1 MTQID
6 QREIREAIQAGEAA
20 LRSLERAME
29 KMGSAKNWGIF
40 DMMGGGLFSS
50 LFKHS
55 KIDRASADIEEAK
68 RQLAV
73 FKRELEDVSISEDFS
88 VGIGDGLRFI
98 DTFLDNVFADVVVQS
113 RINSA
118 IERLDKVSGQVRGI
132 LTKLYSLLCL
142 RNQLQLQ

>member
-1 MTQID
+1 MAQID

-20 LRSLERAME
+20 LRSLERAKE

-55 KIDRASADIEEAK
+55 KIDRASADIKEAK

-132 LTKLYSLLCL
+132 LTKLYSLLSETA
-142 RNQLQLQ
+142 

>member
-20 LRSLERAME
+20 LRSLERAKE

-55 KIDRASADIEEAK
+55 KIDRASADIEEGK

-73 FKRELEDVSISEDFS
+73 LKKELEDVSISEDFS

-132 LTKLYSLLCL
+132 LTKLYSLLSETA
-142 RNQLQLQ
+142 

>member
-1 MTQID
+1 MAQMD

-20 LRSLERAME
+20 LRSLERAKE

-132 LTKLYSLLCL
+132 LTKLYSLLSETA
-142 RNQLQLQ
+142 

>member
-1 MTQID
+1 
-6 QREIREAIQAGEAA
+6 
-20 LRSLERAME
+20 ME
-29 KMGSAKNWGIF
+29 KMGSAKNGGIF
-40 DMMGGGLFSS
+40 EMMGGGLSSS

-73 FKRELEDVSISEDFS
+73 LKKELEDVSISEDFS

-132 LTKLYSLLCL
+132 LTKLYSLLSETA
-142 RNQLQLQ
+142 

>member
-1 MTQID
+1 MVQMN

-20 LRSLERAME
+20 LRSLERARG

-73 FKRELEDVSISEDFS
+73 FEKELEDVFISEDFS
-88 VGIGDGLRFI
+88 LGIGDGLRFI
-98 DTFLDNVFADVVVQS
+98 DTFLDNVFADMVVQS

-118 IERLDKVSGQVRGI
+118 IERLDEVSGQVRGI
-132 LTKLYSLLCL
+132 LTKLYSLLSETV
-142 RNQLQLQ
+142 

>member
-20 LRSLERAME
+20 LRSLERAKG

-88 VGIGDGLRFI
+88 VEIGDGLRFI

-132 LTKLYSLLCL
+132 LTKLYSLLSETA
-142 RNQLQLQ
+142 

>member
-1 MTQID
+1 MAQME

-20 LRSLERAME
+20 LRSLERAKE

-132 LTKLYSLLCL
+132 LTKLYSLLSETA
-142 RNQLQLQ
+142 

>member
-20 LRSLERAME
+20 LRSLGRATQ
-29 KMGSAKNWGIF
+29 KRGGAKNWGIF

-132 LTKLYSLLCL
+132 LTKLYSLLSETA
-142 RNQLQLQ
+142 

>member
-1 MTQID
+1 MAQMD
-6 QREIREAIQAGEAA
+6 QRELREAIQAGEAA
-20 LRSLERAME
+20 LRSLERAKE

-132 LTKLYSLLCL
+132 LTKLYSLLSETA
-142 RNQLQLQ
+142 

>member
-20 LRSLERAME
+20 LRSLERAKE

-73 FKRELEDVSISEDFS
+73 LKKELEDVSISEDFS
-88 VGIGDGLRFI
+88 VGIGGGLRFI

-132 LTKLYSLLCL
+132 LTKLYSLLSETA
-142 RNQLQLQ
+142 

>member
-29 KMGSAKNWGIF
+29 KMCSAKNWGIF

-132 LTKLYSLLCL
+132 LTKLYSLLSETA
-142 RNQLQLQ
+142 

>member
-20 LRSLERAME
+20 LRSLERAKE

-73 FKRELEDVSISEDFS
+73 FKRELEC
-88 VGIGDGLRFI
+88 
-98 DTFLDNVFADVVVQS
+98 AW
-113 RINSA
+113 
-118 IERLDKVSGQVRGI
+118 
-132 LTKLYSLLCL
+132 
-142 RNQLQLQ
+142 

>member
-1 MTQID
+1 MAQME

-20 LRSLERAME
+20 LRSLERAKE
-29 KMGSAKNWGIF
+29 KIGSAKNWGIF

-118 IERLDKVSGQVRGI
+118 IDRLDKVSGQVRGI
-132 LTKLYSLLCL
+132 LTKLYSLLSETA
-142 RNQLQLQ
+142 

>member
-20 LRSLERAME
+20 LRSLERAKE
-29 KMGSAKNWGIF
+29 KMGRAKNWGIF

-132 LTKLYSLLCL
+132 LTKLYSLLSETA
-142 RNQLQLQ
+142 

>member
-20 LRSLERAME
+20 LRSLERAKE

-73 FKRELEDVSISEDFS
+73 LIKELEDVSISEDFS

-132 LTKLYSLLCL
+132 LTKLYSLLSETA
-142 RNQLQLQ
+142 

>member
-20 LRSLERAME
+20 LRSLERAKG

-132 LTKLYSLLCL
+132 LTKLYSLLSETA
-142 RNQLQLQ
+142 

>member
-20 LRSLERAME
+20 LRSLERAKE

-73 FKRELEDVSISEDFS
+73 LKKELEDVSISEDFS

-118 IERLDKVSGQVRGI
+118 IERLDTVSGQVRGI
-132 LTKLYSLLCL
+132 LTKLYSLLSETA
-142 RNQLQLQ
+142 

>member
-20 LRSLERAME
+20 LRSLERAKE

-132 LTKLYSLLCL
+132 LTKLYSLLSETP
-142 RNQLQLQ
+142 

>member
-1 MTQID
+1 MAQID

-20 LRSLERAME
+20 LRSLERAKE

-50 LFKHS
+50 MFKHS
-55 KIDRASADIEEAK
+55 KFDRASAYIEEAK

-88 VGIGDGLRFI
+88 VEIGDGLRFI

-132 LTKLYSLLCL
+132 LTKLYSLLSETA
-142 RNQLQLQ
+142 

>member
-20 LRSLERAME
+20 LRSRERAME

-132 LTKLYSLLCL
+132 LTKLYSLLSETA
-142 RNQLQLQ
+142 

>member
-1 MTQID
+1 MAQMD

-20 LRSLERAME
+20 LRSLERAKG

-132 LTKLYSLLCL
+132 LTKLYSLLSETA
-142 RNQLQLQ
+142 

>member
-1 MTQID
+1 MAQID

-20 LRSLERAME
+20 LRSLEWAKE

-73 FKRELEDVSISEDFS
+73 FKRELEDVSISEEFS

-132 LTKLYSLLCL
+132 LTKLYSLLSETA
-142 RNQLQLQ
+142 

>member
-29 KMGSAKNWGIF
+29 KMGSEKNWGIF

-132 LTKLYSLLCL
+132 LTKLYSLLSETA
-142 RNQLQLQ
+142 

>member
-20 LRSLERAME
+20 LRSLERAKE

-73 FKRELEDVSISEDFS
+73 FKRELEDVSISENFS

-132 LTKLYSLLCL
+132 LTKLYSLLSETA
-142 RNQLQLQ
+142 

>member
-20 LRSLERAME
+20 LRSLERVKE

-132 LTKLYSLLCL
+132 LTKLYSLLSETA
-142 RNQLQLQ
+142 